1 VIRYDAEAAAQLRDS
16 ILQRV
21 KTDVTACYQCGNCT
35 ASCPA
40 VFTFDLTP
48 NQVMRM
54 LQVGLVDEVL
64 RSKSVQLCVQCMTCT
79 ARCPR
84 EIDVAGVFEDLKTVA
99 FARRL
104 DVPEDARVFNK
115 AFLDNVARFGRLSEA
130 FFLLRYNLAS
140 RHLLNDVEL
149 GLPMVGKGKVQVIPK
164 KAAGTGEV
172 ARIYRKALDKARAR
186 ERVS

>member
-1 VIRYDAEAAAQLRDS
+1 MRYDAEVAASLREK
-16 ILQRV
+16 ILRKV
-21 KTDVTACYQCGNCT
+21 KTDVAACYQCGNCT
-35 ASCPA
+35 GSCPA
-40 VFTFDLTP
+40 VFTFDYTP

-54 LQVGLVDEVL
+54 LQVGLVEEVL
-64 RSKSVQLCVQCMTCT
+64 CSRSVQLCVQCLTCT

-99 FARRL
+99 YARQL

-140 RHLLNDVEL
+140 RHLLNDAEL
-149 GLPMVGKGKVQVIPK
+149 GLPMIAKGKVQLLPR
-164 KAAGTGEV
+164 KARGTNEV
-172 ARIYRKALDKARAR
+172 ARIYRKAVERAR
-186 ERVS
+186 SQEKVS